1 MEEPANQRIVGVR
14 LSKLTR
20 IYYFNASRV
29 ENLNAGDPVV
39 VDTPHGL
46 QLGQVKRIFAEPP
59 RIENGPVKDLVRKAT
74 TQDLDTHSQREQEED
89 QALVLA
95 RAIVVEKAILNVKI
109 YAAEYSLDGKHLTFL
124 FGRPE
129 NASLDPRRLRQELQH
144 GFPEVQVDLHELG
157 PRDVARL
164 VGGLGACGISQ
175 RCCSRFLTN
184 FDSISIRMAKEQ
196 EMSLVPSDVT
206 GMCGRL
212 RCCLSYEYQMYV
224 EARQGLPRKKKRVN
238 TPLGAGMV
246 IEVFPLKQTVLVDVP
261 GQGPKEFEKSEI
273 QQLDPGG
280 ASPESGT
287 CARDRNCP
295 LGDKGDQHGTQEPME

>member
-1 MEEPANQRIVGVR
+1 MAEPAQQRIVGVR

-20 IYYFNASRV
+20 IYYFDAGHI
-29 ENLNAGDPVV
+29 ENLNTGDQVI

-46 QLGQVKRIFAEPP
+46 QLGQVKRVFAEPP
-59 RIENGPVKDLVRKAT
+59 KIENGPVKDLVRKAT
-74 TQDLDTHSQREQEED
+74 SQDIDERSHQEQEETR
-89 QALVLA
+89 ALGRA
-95 RAIVVEKAILNVKI
+95 RSIVAEKSIANVKV
-109 YAAEYSLDGKHLTFL
+109 YAAEYSLDGRHLTFL

-129 NASLDPRRLRQELQH
+129 NAALDPRRLRQELQH
-144 GFPEVQVDLHELG
+144 AFPDVQVELHELG

-164 VGGLGACGISQ
+164 VGGMGACGISQ

-224 EARQGLPRKKKRVN
+224 DARQGLPRKKKRVN
-238 TPLGAGMV
+238 TPLGAGIV
-246 IEVFPLKQTVLVDVP
+246 IEVFPLKQSVLVDVP
-261 GQGPKEFEKSEI
+261 GEGPKEFGKDEI
-273 QQLDPGG
+273 QELDAGG
-280 ASPESGT
+280 DSPAPAACVQGG
-287 CARDRNCP
+287 DCP
-295 LGDKGDQHGTQEPME
+295 LNAKGDQHGSQKPVG

>member
-1 MEEPANQRIVGVR
+1 MGETAQQRIVGVR

-20 IYYFNASRV
+20 IYYFNASRI
-29 ENLNAGDPVV
+29 ENLSTGDQVI

-59 RIENGPVKDLVRKAT
+59 KIENGPVKELVRKAT
-74 TQDLDTHSQREQEED
+74 AQDIDERNQREQEETR
-89 QALVLA
+89 ALGRA
-95 RAIVVEKAILNVKI
+95 RSIVKEKAIPNVKI
-109 YAAEYSLDGKHLTFL
+109 YAAEYSLDGRHLTFL

-129 NASLDPRRLRQELQH
+129 NTALDPRRLRQELQH
-144 GFPEVQVDLHELG
+144 AFPEVQVDLHELG

-164 VGGLGACGISQ
+164 VGGMGACGISQ

-212 RCCLSYEYQMYV
+212 RCCLSYEYQMYLD
-224 EARQGLPRKKKRVN
+224 ARQGLPRKKKRVS
-238 TPLGAGMV
+238 TPLGAGV
-246 IEVFPLKQTVLVDVP
+246 VVEVFPLKQTVLVDVA
-261 GQGPKEFEKSEI
+261 GEGPKEFGRDEVQE
-273 QQLDPGG
+273 LDRGND
-280 ASPESGT
+280 SPAPAACVQGE
-287 CARDRNCP
+287 DCP
-295 LGDKGDQHGTQEPME
+295 LNAGGDQHGSPKPVG